1 MHRNELSLVV
11 STTDRILRMASP
23 RLTGLLTAVAAGL
36 LLPGCATERSRREC
50 LVEYTRAIQAR
61 DAATL
66 FCLSAGAAGS
76 DSLGAD
82 PAERRDGFER
92 WFEAELAIY
101 EEARDEGTIELTGH
115 GVRLTKLFALGRGTF
130 YQEVAH
136 TGAGDGGL
144 LLRTRLNMAYSQ
156 IDLSGLPPGTTFY
169 LAAAPVGRVASVVVP
184 AHAKEIRVEVLE
196 SVMVDWTLLREE
208 AIDGCPAGYK
218 IATVEPVEGSAQTRS
233 LTWLF

>member
-1 MHRNELSLVV
+1 MPKARSI
-11 STTDRILRMASP
+11 S
-23 RLTGLLTAVAAGL
+23 LLTAVAAGL
-36 LLPGCATERSRREC
+36 LLAGCTTERSPREC
-50 LVEYTRAIQAR
+50 LVEFTRAIQDR

-82 PAERRDGFER
+82 PEARRDGFAR
-92 WFEAELAIY
+92 WFEAELLAY
-101 EEARDEGTIELTGH
+101 EEARDEGAIELTGH

-136 TGAGDGGL
+136 SGVGDGGL
-144 LLRTRLNMAYSQ
+144 LLRTRLNLAYSQ

-169 LAAAPVGRVASVVVP
+169 LAAAPVGRVVPVVVP
-184 AHAKEIRVEVLE
+184 ARAKEIRVEVLE
-196 SVMVDWTLLREE
+196 SVTIDWTLLREE
-208 AIDGCPAGYK
+208 AVDGCLAGYK
-218 IATVEPVEGSAQTRS
+218 IATVEPVENSAQTRS

>member
-1 MHRNELSLVV
+1 M
-11 STTDRILRMASP
+11 
-23 RLTGLLTAVAAGL
+23 AGL
-36 LLPGCATERSRREC
+36 LLAGCTTERSPREC
-50 LVEYTRAIQAR
+50 LVEFTRAIQDR

-82 PAERRDGFER
+82 PEARRDGFER
-92 WFEAELAIY
+92 WFEAELLVY
-101 EEARDEGTIELTGH
+101 EEARDEGAIELTGH

-130 YQEVAH
+130 YQEVTH
-136 TGAGDGGL
+136 SVVGGGGL

-156 IDLSGLPPGTTFY
+156 IDLSGLSPGTTFY
-169 LAAAPVGRVASVVVP
+169 LAAVPVGRVVPVVVP
-184 AHAKEIRVEVLE
+184 AEAKEISVEVLE

-208 AIDGCPAGYK
+208 AVDGCLAGYK
-218 IATVEPVEGSAQTRS
+218 IATVEPVESSAQTRS

>member
-1 MHRNELSLVV
+1 MP
-11 STTDRILRMASP
+11 ST
-23 RLTGLLTAVAAGL
+23 RLTGFLPVVAAGL
-36 LLPGCATERSRREC
+36 LLAGCATERSPREC
-50 LVEYTRAIQAR
+50 LVEFTRAIQDR

-82 PAERRDGFER
+82 PAARRDGFER
-92 WFEAELAIY
+92 WLEAELLVY
-101 EEARDEGTIELTGH
+101 EEARDEGAIELTGH

-136 TGAGDGGL
+136 TGVGDGGL

-156 IDLSGLPPGTTFY
+156 IDLSGLSPGTTFY
-169 LAAAPVGRVASVVVP
+169 LAAAPVGRVVPVVVP
-184 AHAKEIRVEVLE
+184 ARAKEISVEVLE
-196 SVMVDWTLLREE
+196 SVMVDWTLLHEE
-208 AIDGCPAGYK
+208 AVDGCPAGYK
-218 IATVEPVEGSAQTRS
+218 IATVKPVEGSAQTRS